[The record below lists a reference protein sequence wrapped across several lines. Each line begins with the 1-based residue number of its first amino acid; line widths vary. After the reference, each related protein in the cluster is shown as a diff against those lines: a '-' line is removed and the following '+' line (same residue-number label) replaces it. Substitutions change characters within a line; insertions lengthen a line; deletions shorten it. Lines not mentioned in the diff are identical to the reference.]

1 MYSQEERMAAV
12 DAYINWYF
20 NENYVIR
27 TLGYPSPNALR
38 SWYKEYKATG
48 TLHEKSRPKPRY
60 TQAQK
65 EKAVTYYA
73 EHHISL
79 TQACREIGYPHR
91 DMLRVWIPEI
101 RPELLG
107 RKQGSCKKNCHLIRY
122 TKEEKYAIVEE
133 WMTSNIP
140 VYQIA
145 AKYGV
150 SKAVISKQLFSKH
163 WL

>member
-12 DAYINWYF
+12 DAYINSNF

-79 TQACREIGYPHR
+79 TQACSEICFVCGYR
-91 DMLRVWIPEI
+91 KC
-101 RPELLG
+101 G
-107 RKQGSCKKNCHLIRY
+107 RIGLVGNKALAKRI
-122 TKEEKYAIVEE
+122 AI
-133 WMTSNIP
+133 
-140 VYQIA
+140 
-145 AKYGV
+145 
-150 SKAVISKQLFSKH
+150 
-163 WL
+163 